1 MSDAGGGSTAY
12 RLPVRD
18 DEHSRLDR
26 KRLWASLDPD
36 RCGYLPARLLSDRLV
51 QVLISKGVQS
61 LAGKT
66 PEAYRAQMLLGR
78 AITGGKAAIALWRD
92 GQPAL
97 LQHGAEE
104 IGMGRLG
111 PGTVEGGVEFARVLL
126 CMDWFIRLDSMFK
139 DLDNG
144 DREVTREEFFGG
156 KGVQF
161 WDRLGR
167 LMQAAG
173 AAPLPAREAAFE
185 EMDAINAGVRA
196 TDGAVT
202 FDELSRW
209 AMKRLLPPL
218 SEDELREARETPL
231 PEAFARLSAERRD
244 ELRRGEGKGGGGGG
258 GAWVGPVGHMA
269 ASPSPRPPAAR
280 QAAMSSYIETSLD
293 QQLGGGHNT
302 AGYVT
307 PPLGFGRYASR
318 APVFATEASASMTT
332 YDGPGLQSAREGEWA
347 WFKIVTRDSR
357 MRATTL
363 GEPEVQVSG
372 PCEVEYRVVAYTES
386 KARALG
392 AKYGKGGPG
401 MYIITWRPQVEG
413 DYVLKARLTSQA
425 DLPLFTKKIS
435 AKPPVTNGS
444 LAAVRDAA
452 VSQLRVVLPPEAR
465 RQVDREIGRRKQKL
479 FRRSHEWRRADRR
492 VRDAAREAS
501 AGAGDVESKVEAILA
516 DAERSAVT
524 WRLRLSSSTGGAVS
538 TPDAR
543 RLAQELALHPGATVS
558 ADVEADGDGG
568 AAEAGRVLVVRIVV
582 HDDETAEA
590 VAALLATHTLAS
602 AKAFFAGS
610 FQLAVVAMDRP
621 RVSKHVEGAAA
632 TRREAQSKLE
642 RLLLAREKLE
652 EGVMD
657 RQEVGET
664 HSLDFDLL
672 LRRGS
677 QVAQSAVQEALGAAA
692 AGGRNRLQQAVL
704 DWQGRGAVYRSE
716 ERGGVVQPPPRG
728 TLLMIH
734 AGALYFCAQPLHLV
748 LADYA
753 PQSDDPRTIPAGR
766 ASFAAWSFERDAW
779 QVVAREGP
787 ADRRVASPIK
797 RPASAPLPVWR
808 HAYPKSPPGKQR
820 GKNWA
825 LKPDSPAADLP
836 AAGGTARAGGPL

>member
-401 MYIITWRPQVEG
+401 MYIITWRPQVTPLPPPHLSSPPSPTALTASPPCTITAATPRPTPHSTPPAPQVEG

-524 WRLRLSSSTGGAVS
+524 WRLRLSSSTGG
-538 TPDAR
+538 
-543 RLAQELALHPGATVS
+543 HP
-558 ADVEADGDGG
+558 EM
-568 AAEAGRVLVVRIVV
+568 L
-582 HDDETAEA
+582 
-590 VAALLATHTLAS
+590 
-602 AKAFFAGS
+602 
-610 FQLAVVAMDRP
+610 
-621 RVSKHVEGAAA
+621 
-632 TRREAQSKLE
+632 
-642 RLLLAREKLE
+642 
-652 EGVMD
+652 
-657 RQEVGET
+657 
-664 HSLDFDLL
+664 
-672 LRRGS
+672 
-677 QVAQSAVQEALGAAA
+677 
-692 AGGRNRLQQAVL
+692 
-704 DWQGRGAVYRSE
+704 
-716 ERGGVVQPPPRG
+716 
-728 TLLMIH
+728 
-734 AGALYFCAQPLHLV
+734 
-748 LADYA
+748 
-753 PQSDDPRTIPAGR
+753 
-766 ASFAAWSFERDAW
+766 
-779 QVVAREGP
+779 
-787 ADRRVASPIK
+787 
-797 RPASAPLPVWR
+797 
-808 HAYPKSPPGKQR
+808 
-820 GKNWA
+820 
-825 LKPDSPAADLP
+825 
-836 AAGGTARAGGPL
+836 